1 MMLELGDPLSEA
13 EVDEFFNAVDIDQDG
28 QMSYNEF
35 VGAPWALVLFG
46 SHNAAVTRAPPELRW
61 LCTCG
66 SCCVFSCVLFCL
78 PFAAFLRK
86 DVETADAEGLAWKP
100 PPAEGFTIGEDEAC

>member
-35 VGAPWALVLFG
+35 VGAPL
-46 SHNAAVTRAPPELRW
+46 
-61 LCTCG
+61 G
-66 SCCVFSCVLFCL
+66 SCFI
-78 PFAAFLRK
+78 RI
-86 DVETADAEGLAWKP
+86 T
-100 PPAEGFTIGEDEAC
+100 